1 MIISGNILNHLSAIQ
16 PLNGSNYGS
25 WRETIE
31 IAFALMEIDLA
42 LTANAPKEPE
52 KPVLRDGKT
61 AEAFATRERDFASI
75 RMAYDLE
82 RAKWDASNRKCLM
95 VIKSSIKEAIRG
107 GIPNCETCKEYLK
120 KVESQFTGSSKTY
133 ASTII
138 NKLVTKKYSFDS
150 GVREHILK
158 MSNMTSKLKTM
169 DMGLKDEFLVHLVM
183 SYLPKEFEAFE
194 INYNSQPKNWGI
206 EKLIAMCVQEE
217 ERIKNVRGDF
227 INHVKHNKKK
237 NFFNSPQSKR
247 SYSHD
252 HKVSSSKGQGK
263 ALMKE
268 QDHVPKGVCRQCKQE
283 GHYMRDSVEFLKWLN
298 LRGKNK
304 CNDLITSIDEFM
316 YLDYSSCT

>member
-31 IAFALMEIDLA
+31 IALTLMEIDLA
-42 LTANAPKEPE
+42 LTADAPKEPG
-52 KPVLRDGKT
+52 KPVLRDGET
-61 AEAFATRERDFASI
+61 AQAFATREWDFAPI

-82 RAKWDASNRKCLM
+82 RAKWDAFNRKCFM

-107 GIPNCETCKEYLK
+107 RIPDCETAKEYLK

-138 NKLVTKKYSFDS
+138 KKLVTEKYSFGN

-158 MSNMTSKLKTM
+158 MGNMASKLKTM
-169 DMGLKDEFLVHLVM
+169 DMRLKDEFLVHLVM
-183 SYLPKEFEAFE
+183 SSLPKEFEAFE
-194 INYNSQPKNWGI
+194 INYDSQPKNWGI
-206 EKLIAMCVQEE
+206 EKLISMYVQEE
-217 ERIKNVRGDF
+217 ERIKDARGDF
-227 INHVKHNKKK
+227 INHVKYNKKK
-237 NFFNSPQSKR
+237 NFSNSPQSKR

-252 HKVSSSKGQGK
+252 HKASSSKGQGK

-268 QDHVPKGVCRQCKQE
+268 HDHVPKGVCRHCK
-283 GHYMRDSVEFLKWLN
+283 
-298 LRGKNK
+298 
-304 CNDLITSIDEFM
+304 
-316 YLDYSSCT
+316 